1 MELVT
6 TIGVEIHVQLKT
18 KSKMFSKAP
27 NTFGLEPNSQ
37 VMPLDMA
44 FPGTMPVVNKEAVS
58 YGIKLVTALN
68 MTLAKTIEFDRKNY
82 FYPDLTKGYQITQ
95 QFNPIGTNGYVE
107 INLSDGRMVK
117 VRVNNAHLE
126 EDTAK
131 EIHTGDMTFIN
142 YNRAGIPLL
151 EIVSEP
157 DMHSGEEAMKY
168 VEAIREIVTYLGI
181 SDGKMEDGSMRCDI
195 NLSLSEKGS
204 GKLGTKTECKNLNTI
219 MNIKSAV
226 DYEINRQTQI
236 ILSGGVVEQETRR
249 YDEAKKQTVLMR
261 KKTNAV
267 DYKYFR
273 EPNIIPIDL
282 DEGFIY
288 DSIHSMNKLPNQ
300 YRIELKDAGLED
312 YEIGELLKDQE
323 FVRYFEDCLSLGAKY
338 PKALWNYLMVDTLGY
353 LNKNSLK
360 LSDVKFTKENF
371 VVLINLVGSGKLN
384 SKQAKEVLSIM
395 LENGSDPKKVVKEKG
410 MEQISDESVI
420 YSIVDEVLSENPQ
433 VVDDWKHGKDHA
445 IGYLVGQVMK
455 KSKGKANPSM
465 AKERILSIIGPLG
478 KREAK

>member
-1 MELVT
+1 MELIP

-27 NTFGLEPNSQ
+27 NTFGLDPNSQ

-58 YGIKLVTALN
+58 YGIKLVEALN

-95 QFNPIGTNGYVE
+95 QFNPIGTNGFVE
-107 INLSDGRMVK
+107 LTLNDGRTVK

-142 YNRAGIPLL
+142 YNRAGIPLI

-168 VEAIREIVTYLGI
+168 VESIREIVTYLGI

-195 NLSLSEKGS
+195 NISLSERGS
-204 GKLGTKTECKNLNTI
+204 DKLGTKAECKNLNTI

-226 DYEINRQTQI
+226 DYEIDRQTKI
-236 ILSGGVVEQETRR
+236 IVSGGKVEQETRR

-273 EPNIIPIDL
+273 EPNIVPIDL
-282 DEGFIY
+282 DDGFIY
-288 DSIHSMNKLPNQ
+288 DSIHSMNKLPKQ
-300 YRIELKDAGLED
+300 YRAELKEAGLGN
-312 YEIGELLKDQE
+312 YEVEELLKDPL
-323 FVRYFEDCLSLGAKY
+323 FVKYFEECLVLGAKN
-338 PKALWNYLMVDTLGY
+338 PTILWNYLMVDTLGY
-353 LNKNSLK
+353 LNKNGLT
-360 LSDVKFTKENF
+360 LNDLKFTKEHF
-371 VVLINLVGSGKLN
+371 VTLVNMIDSNKVN
-384 SKQAKEVLSIM
+384 SKQAKEILSIM
-395 LENGSDPKKVVKEKG
+395 FETGKNPKDIAKEKG
-410 MEQISDESVI
+410 MEQISDEGLIS
-420 YSIVDEVLSENPQ
+420 SLVDEVLNENPQ
-433 VVDDWKHGKDHA
+433 VVHDWQHGKDHA
-445 IGYLVGQVMK
+445 ISYLVGQVMK
-455 KSKGKANPSM
+455 KSKGKANPSI
-465 AKERILSIIGPLG
+465 AKEKILSIIGPLG
-478 KREAK
+478 KRD

>member
-1 MELVT
+1 MELVP

-27 NTFGLEPNSQ
+27 NTFGLDPNSQ

-58 YGIKLVTALN
+58 FGIKLVTALN
-68 MTLAKTIEFDRKNY
+68 MKLSKVIEFDRKNY

-95 QFNPIGTNGYVE
+95 QFNPIGTDGYVE
-107 INLSDGRMVK
+107 LTLSDQRTVR

-142 YNRAGIPLL
+142 YNRAGIPLI

-195 NLSLSEKGS
+195 NISLSEKGS
-204 GKLGTKTECKNLNTI
+204 GKLGTKAECKNLNTI

-226 DYEINRQTQI
+226 DYEIQRQTKI
-236 ILSGGVVEQETRR
+236 IENGGEVEQETRR
-249 YDEAKKQTVLMR
+249 YDEQKKQTVLMR

-282 DEGFIY
+282 QDDFIY
-288 DSIHSMNKLPNQ
+288 DSIHSMNKLPKQ
-300 YRIELKDAGLED
+300 YRIELKEAGLEE
-312 YEIGELLKDQE
+312 YEIVELLKDQD
-323 FVRYFEDCLSLGAKY
+323 FVRYFEECLSLGTKN
-338 PKALWNYLMVDTLGY
+338 PKTLWNYLMVDTLGY
-353 LNKNSLK
+353 LNKNGLTINE
-360 LSDVKFTKENF
+360 VRFTKDSF
-371 VVLINLVGSGKLN
+371 VSLMNMIDDGKLN

-395 LENGSDPKKVVKEKG
+395 LEKGGKPQDIAKEKG
-410 MEQISDESVI
+410 MEQISDAT
-420 YSIVDEVLSENPQ
+420 SIKTLVDEVLQANPS
-433 VVDDWKHGKDHA
+433 VVEDWKHGKDHA

-465 AKERILSIIGPLG
+465 AKEMILSIIGPLG
-478 KREAK
+478 KRDR

>member
-1 MELVT
+1 MELIP

-27 NTFGLEPNSQ
+27 NTFGLDPNSQ

-58 YGIKLVTALN
+58 YGIKLVSALN
-68 MTLAKTIEFDRKNY
+68 MTLSKVIEFDRKNY

-107 INLSDGRMVK
+107 LSLNDGRVVK

-142 YNRAGIPLL
+142 YNRAGIPLI

-168 VEAIREIVTYLGI
+168 VESIREIVTYLGI

-195 NLSLSEKGS
+195 NISLSEKGS
-204 GKLGTKTECKNLNTI
+204 DKLGTKAECKNLNTI

-226 DYEINRQTQI
+226 DYEIERQTKI
-236 ILSGGVVEQETRR
+236 ITSGGQVEQETRR

-273 EPNIIPIDL
+273 EPNIVPIDL

-300 YRIELKDAGLED
+300 YRVELKKLGLGN
-312 YEIGELLKDQE
+312 YEIEELLKDPL
-323 FVRYFEDCLSLGAKY
+323 FVKYYEECIELGAKN
-338 PKALWNYLMVDTLGY
+338 PTTLWNYLMVDTLGY
-353 LNKNSLK
+353 LNKNGLA
-360 LSDVKFTKENF
+360 LSELKFTKENF
-371 VVLINLVGSGKLN
+371 VRLVNMIDENKVN
-384 SKQAKEVLSIM
+384 SKQAKEILSIM
-395 LENGSDPKKVVKEKG
+395 FTSGGNPKEIAKEKG
-410 MEQISDESVI
+410 MEQISDEGAIS
-420 YSIVDEVLSENPQ
+420 SIVDEVIKENPQ
-433 VVDDWKHGKDHA
+433 VVYDHQHGKDHA
-445 IGYLVGQVMK
+445 ISYLVGQVMK
-455 KSKGKANPSM
+455 KSKGKANPSL
-465 AKERILSIIGPLG
+465 AKEMILKIIGPLG
-478 KREAK
+478 KRD

>member
-1 MELVT
+1 MELVP

-27 NTFGLEPNSQ
+27 NTFGLDPNSQ

-58 YGIKLVTALN
+58 FGIKLVTALN
-68 MTLAKTIEFDRKNY
+68 MNLSKVIEFDRKNY

-107 INLSDGRMVK
+107 LTLSDQRIVR

-142 YNRAGIPLL
+142 YNRAGIPLI

-195 NLSLSEKGS
+195 NISLSEKGS
-204 GKLGTKTECKNLNTI
+204 GKLGTKAECKNLNTI

-226 DYEINRQTQI
+226 DYEIQRQTKI
-236 ILSGGVVEQETRR
+236 IENGGEVEQETRR
-249 YDEAKKQTVLMR
+249 YDEQKKQTVLMR

-282 DEGFIY
+282 EDDFIY
-288 DSIHSMNKLPNQ
+288 DSIHSMNKLPKQ
-300 YRIELKDAGLED
+300 YRIELKEAGLEE
-312 YEIGELLKDQE
+312 YEIGELLKDQD
-323 FVRYFEDCLSLGAKY
+323 FVRYFEECLSLGTKN
-338 PKALWNYLMVDTLGY
+338 PKTLWNYLMVDTLGY
-353 LNKNSLK
+353 LNKNG
-360 LSDVKFTKENF
+360 LSIKEVRFTKESF
-371 VVLINLVGSGKLN
+371 VSLMNMIDEGKLN

-395 LENGSDPKKVVKEKG
+395 LENGGKPQDIAKEKG
-410 MEQISDESVI
+410 MEQISDAA
-420 YSIVDEVLSENPQ
+420 SIKNLVDEVLQANPS
-433 VVDDWKHGKDHA
+433 VVEDWKHGKDHA

-465 AKERILSIIGPLG
+465 AKEIILSIIGPLG
-478 KREAK
+478 KRDR

>member
-1 MELVT
+1 MELVP

-27 NTFGLEPNSQ
+27 NTFGLDPNSQ

-58 YGIKLVTALN
+58 FGIKLVTALN
-68 MTLAKTIEFDRKNY
+68 MNLSKVIEFDRKNY

-107 INLSDGRMVK
+107 LTLSDQRIVK

-142 YNRAGIPLL
+142 YNRAGIPLI

-195 NLSLSEKGS
+195 NISLSEKGS
-204 GKLGTKTECKNLNTI
+204 GKLGTKAECKNLNTI

-226 DYEINRQTQI
+226 DYEIQRQTKI
-236 ILSGGVVEQETRR
+236 IENGGEVEQETRR
-249 YDEAKKQTVLMR
+249 YDEQKKQTVLMR

-282 DEGFIY
+282 EDDFIY
-288 DSIHSMNKLPNQ
+288 DSIHSMNKLPKQ
-300 YRIELKDAGLED
+300 YRIELKEAGLEE
-312 YEIGELLKDQE
+312 YEIGELLKDQD
-323 FVRYFEDCLSLGAKY
+323 FVRYFEECLSLGTKN
-338 PKALWNYLMVDTLGY
+338 PKTLWNYLMVDTLGY
-353 LNKNSLK
+353 LNKNG
-360 LSDVKFTKENF
+360 LSIKEVRFTKESF
-371 VVLINLVGSGKLN
+371 VSLMNMIDEGKLN

-395 LENGSDPKKVVKEKG
+395 LENGGKPQDIAKEKG
-410 MEQISDESVI
+410 MEQISDAA
-420 YSIVDEVLSENPQ
+420 SIKNLVDEVLQANPS
-433 VVDDWKHGKDHA
+433 VVEDWKHGKDHA

-465 AKERILSIIGPLG
+465 AKEMILSIIGPLG
-478 KREAK
+478 KRDR